1 MGQMVLRCE
10 LCVVKTLHF
19 QFFCDREELDAAYRW
34 LQGRSEGSSLDDLWR
49 QVEGARKWAVLQR
62 TNEYVVLCIRK
73 RHSQKSHVHFGSR
86 ATAGMSATCGP
97 REWRLGGVV
106 QGLTLPSRYRMRV
119 IVIGCTSLAV
129 SAPCR

>member
-34 LQGRSEGSSLDDLWR
+34 LQGRSEGSSLNVLWR

-73 RHSQKSHVHFGSR
+73 RHSQKSHVQLAHAR
-86 ATAGMSATCGP
+86 LQVCQRHAG
-97 REWRLGGVV
+97 RENGVWV
-106 QGLTLPSRYRMRV
+106 GWCRV
-119 IVIGCTSLAV
+119 
-129 SAPCR
+129 